1 MRNRVYTVSEIVKT
15 LKNKLDLDPGL
26 QKIIVQGE
34 ISNFT
39 AHRSGH
45 WYFTLKDA
53 GCRISCVMF
62 ASYVSRCNFHPKEG
76 VKVLIQANTSI
87 FEASGQLQLYVQAM
101 KQDGIG
107 DYYQQ
112 FELLKKKLFDEGYF
126 DPNHKKALPKYP
138 MKIGV
143 ITGKNTA
150 AREDVFTTIKRRWP
164 ICQISEINT
173 LVQGSEASIQMIN
186 ALNKLDEM
194 NLDVIILARGGGSIE
209 DLWAFNDE
217 RLAITIYNAK
227 TPIITGVG
235 HEVDTTIVDYVS
247 DRRAPTPTGAAE
259 MATPDLHKV
268 LFELDSSK
276 KRLIVAMNGQIRIKR
291 NILDRLV
298 SSRAI
303 REPLGM
309 IQIRKMKLDYL
320 AGRLEKG
327 IQKISNSKESLNQYK
342 SKLIHWAN
350 AEVFNQK
357 YNLQI
362 KEVQLKQLMDTNL
375 LKKKKK
381 FEQIIQLLDAYSPLK
396 SLARGYCL
404 TLNDENKLI
413 TSLEQVAV
421 HEKITIQ
428 YSDGKIKAE
437 ILNKEKNNE

>member
-350 AEVFNQK
+350 AEVFNPTVRC
-357 YNLQI
+357 I
-362 KEVQLKQLMDTNL
+362 FTT
-375 LKKKKK
+375 KK
-381 FEQIIQLLDAYSPLK
+381 FS
-396 SLARGYCL
+396 
-404 TLNDENKLI
+404 
-413 TSLEQVAV
+413 
-421 HEKITIQ
+421 
-428 YSDGKIKAE
+428 
-437 ILNKEKNNE
+437 